1 MNGKPY
7 VSSLKWKI
15 NQQIGGRQSL
25 HSTKGWKVYA
35 ELMGVRNCNAETC
48 QMWCGQSG
56 TLRVS
61 WKSREMHAEPGL
73 LESDVWCEGVVEDDW
88 RCLLSKN
95 KFLESWVVLT
105 HCSLLVLPVSE
116 SARCSGCFSVPFC
129 LSCFNSVSEHG
140 CILPLQSAL
149 ISL

>member
-1 MNGKPY
+1 MASLMFPPWSGRSINKSVGVKAYIAPKDGKFMP
-7 VSSLKWKI
+7 SWW
-15 NQQIGGRQSL
+15 
-25 HSTKGWKVYA
+25 GWETVMLRPA
-35 ELMGVRNCNAETC
+35 RCGVD
-48 QMWCGQSG
+48 
-56 TLRVS
+56 RVGH
-61 WKSREMHAEPGL
+61 WECHEREMHAEPGL

-129 LSCFNSVSEHG
+129 LSCFSSVSEHG
-140 CILPLQSAL
+140 CILPLQSAP